1 MICYLLEVAFL
12 APWVGFK
19 SQRDVTDAT
28 SPSVHDLY
36 STGVRIAVAFTKAS
50 GLRCPSEQ
58 YLVHSPAISTM
69 SPSSR
74 SASPIS
80 VSLSILSPSTTT
92 RAAASF
98 SAGTFKFAA
107 FTNARTI
114 SPHVVVGRTA
124 IVRSLAAPDRMTSL
138 NFSAFSCAGGSSSSG
153 NEDGPEGGGEE
164 CVSAGS

>member
-1 MICYLLEVAFL
+1 
-12 APWVGFK
+12 VGFRT
-19 SQRDVTDAT
+19 QHGVTDAT
-28 SPSVHDLY
+28 SPSVHEIVQYRRENSSSVYKSLP
-36 STGVRIAVAFTKAS
+36 
-50 GLRCPSEQ
+50 CPPEQ
-58 YLVHSPAISTM
+58 YPVHSPAISTM

-92 RAAASF
+92 RAAASL
-98 SAGTFKFAA
+98 ATGTFKFAA

-164 CVSAGS
+164 YVSAGS